1 MNRNILKLNKTCMH
15 IIMCTICI
23 WIDIFIFICIFKII
37 YSTRKYVYIYTH
49 AIYNYMYI
57 YKYIY
62 IYTHATKIQTWRE
75 IVSQSVRPFSSWR
88 LKRFLRG
95 ATSLTASFLDSFI
108 LAMTC
113 FSFSSRF
120 LIAGWQSWDFS
131 NNRDLTW
138 LAYQPWWLSR
148 YWKLVC
154 KIL

>member
-23 WIDIFIFICIFKII
+23 WIDIFRFICIFKII

-57 YKYIY
+57 YKY